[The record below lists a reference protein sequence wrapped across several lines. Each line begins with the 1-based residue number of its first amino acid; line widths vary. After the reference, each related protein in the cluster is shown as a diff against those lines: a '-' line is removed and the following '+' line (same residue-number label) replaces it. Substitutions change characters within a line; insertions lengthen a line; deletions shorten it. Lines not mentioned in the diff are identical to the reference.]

1 MQVRQELMQGEQS
14 IRQAG
19 EIISGRG
26 YKTVFLITGRHLQKD
41 MSQALPSHLQ
51 VQHFIKQG
59 TNVEKEE
66 MLVAVEQFRQDPCE
80 VILAI
85 GGGSVMDL
93 GKAVIYHCAGSL
105 GLPFFIAAP
114 TTAGSG
120 SEATHFGV
128 TYDGKKK
135 QSLAGPHLLPALV
148 ILDPQLTWSLPA
160 HQTAISGMDV
170 LAQGIE
176 SYWNIHATDQS
187 KQYAREAIALWKR
200 YYEEVVN
207 QPGKEAREK
216 MMWASHLSGKA
227 VNITRTTGPHALSY
241 YLTANFNVP
250 HGQAVALLLPLFFLY
265 NEPSTELCSLLGVK
279 NPAEAKEYIQRTM
292 QNTGLATRL
301 DELGIN
307 TGEIIDELLNEV
319 NEERFANNPAVFDRE
334 KLKELINTYL

>member
-1 MQVRQELMQGEQS
+1 MQVRQELIQGEQS
-14 IRQAG
+14 ISQAG
-19 EIISGRG
+19 EIIISRG
-26 YKTVFLITGRHLQKD
+26 YKSVFFITGRHLQDK
-41 MSQALPSHLQ
+41 MANALPSQLR
-51 VQHFIKQG
+51 VQHFTKQG

-66 MLVAVEQFRQDPCE
+66 MTIAIEQFKQDPCE
-80 VILAI
+80 VILAV

-93 GKAVIYHCAGSL
+93 AKAIIYHCTASS

-135 QSLAGPHLLPALV
+135 QSLAGPNLLPALV

-160 HQTAISGMDV
+160 YQTAVSGMDV

-176 SYWNIHATDQS
+176 SYWNIHATDES

-200 YYEEVVN
+200 YYEQVVN
-207 QPGKEAREK
+207 EPGKEAREK

-250 HGQAVALLLPLFFLY
+250 HGQAVALFLPLFFLY
-265 NEPSTELCSLLGVK
+265 NEPSGELCSLLGVN
-279 NPAEAKEYIQRTM
+279 NPAEAKEYIQHAM
-292 QNTGLATRL
+292 QRTGLATTL
-301 DELGIN
+301 GELNIN
-307 TGEIIDELLNEV
+307 TCDVVDELLNEV
-319 NEERFANNPAVFDRE
+319 NEERFANNPVLFDRQQ
-334 KLKELINTYL
+334 LKELINTYL